1 VPSMSD
7 FKTVDVGGGNI
18 NISGTSGGPSGSSSG
33 ATVSSGSAIP
43 AASTP
48 TPAHFND
55 PWWKGSIGKPDMGTL
70 GGLAP
75 MEGATSGSP
84 GPVTSLDGIA
94 PQDPSSV
101 AEAQRDKKNYKPQA
115 MPPTGGK
122 STPGAVTNWNL
133 LGDSPY
139 TWGFGGSAV
148 PPPFWSP
155 LAQHNDTGGPV
166 GTDTVPAWLT
176 PGEFV
181 VNADATNK
189 YLPML
194 KNMNGFSSGGMVPQY
209 FDDGAKNPVQA
220 AAVQP
225 MPPKPPPNQAPAQ
238 PKAPPP
244 SSGDNPKTVDAKP
257 NPNLKT
263 VDQAPSSDIHN
274 LPGLTTP
281 GAGSQQPGTGQAPS
295 PGIGFGGGIIGMAE
309 GAASSGASMSPA
321 GPAAGAAMQTA
332 FQFINRAASYGAQ
345 VAGIGVEA
353 LLESILPSSSA
364 AGGDWSKTIP
374 GKLLMGVTGIRPT
387 NQNTAGNTPKIGEG
401 SEGPQTTVGNQ
412 FYGDVHVNGVHNPD
426 EFNSWSRQQSQSAV
440 GAYPANTR

>member
-1 VPSMSD
+1 MH
-7 FKTVDVGGGNI
+7 
-18 NISGTSGGPSGSSSG
+18 
-33 ATVSSGSAIP
+33 
-43 AASTP
+43 AAG
-48 TPAHFND
+48 H
-55 PWWKGSIGKPDMGTL
+55 
-70 GGLAP
+70 LA
-75 MEGATSGSP
+75 
-84 GPVTSLDGIA
+84 
-94 PQDPSSV
+94 
-101 AEAQRDKKNYKPQA
+101 
-115 MPPTGGK
+115 
-122 STPGAVTNWNL
+122 
-133 LGDSPY
+133 
-139 TWGFGGSAV
+139 
-148 PPPFWSP
+148 
-155 LAQHNDTGGPV
+155 TGGPV
-166 GTDTVPAWLT
+166 GTDTIPAWLS

-181 VNADATNK
+181 VNADATNQNMS
-189 YLPML
+189 LL
-194 KNMNGFSSGGMVPQY
+194 KQINGGKAFCGGGMAYSDGGMVPQY
-209 FDDGAKNPVQA
+209 FDGGGIPLPIPAPTPTPNPQTAGAVG
-220 AAVQP
+220 P

-263 VDQAPSSDIHN
+263 VDQPASSDIHN

-281 GAGSQQPGTGQAPS
+281 GAGSQQPGAGQAPS
-295 PGIGFGGGIIGMAE
+295 PGIGLGGGAISMIE
-309 GAASSGASMSPA
+309 GAASSAAGMSPG
-321 GPAAGAAMQTA
+321 GPAAGAALSTA